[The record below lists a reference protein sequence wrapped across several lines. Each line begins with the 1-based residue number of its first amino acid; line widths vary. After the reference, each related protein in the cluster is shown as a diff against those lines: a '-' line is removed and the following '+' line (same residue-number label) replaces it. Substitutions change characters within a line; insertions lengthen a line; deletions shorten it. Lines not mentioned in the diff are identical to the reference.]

1 MDWGKTSVSKEE
13 YYSLLSTIAIKNDSE
28 TLKALVSAFSQ
39 PVVSLMSL
47 PYIALFCSSVGEFIN
62 HSGITEVQLKN
73 GSPLSISDVRNKL
86 KLFSEKYGQLK
97 NLILKADADQDDAF
111 REKLRFKWLAPLNI
125 HYNLGVFFTS
135 DGKII
140 GNTQYVYHMFQD
152 RKFSRNR
159 LEGKAV
165 QEFGEVLGTI
175 IQSVCTGLS
184 GFLPEYKTEVFYKRF
199 PIFYKDYNTNRS
211 VNFFPS
217 YED

>member
-97 NLILKADADQDDAF
+97 NRILKADADQDDAF

-184 GFLPEYKTEVFYKRF
+184 GFLPEYKTESCKQMSIAEMKKV
-199 PIFYKDYNTNRS
+199 PQIL
-211 VNFFPS
+211 
-217 YED
+217 